1 MIKSALVSTKWWSTL
16 VLAAVF
22 TTGCAAQINSLF
34 NDDDEEITA
43 PVGPQN
49 PSPLSGR
56 EDGLGKPVLILKI
69 DNIKNA
75 RPHEGLTAADQ
86 IYVERIE
93 GGYSRLFAVYATEL
107 PTSVGPIR
115 SARPT
120 DISILR
126 QFGSPAFGYSGA
138 HSKLIPLL
146 DREPF
151 VDISNRVTEDG
162 WYRAEPPR
170 YSPHNLMVMPA
181 RLLELAQAKREVS
194 KAVTG
199 FEFSKDFHPAAV
211 KTKSV
216 AVQYPAA
223 KTEFSWSAGNGWQV
237 AFDGEVAIDTL
248 TNTPHTPSTVIVQIT
263 KTISSGFKDSFGKDV
278 PDQQLVGSGK
288 AIMLRNGKS
297 LEVNWQ
303 RLKDS
308 DFPTYTYEGQQVN
321 LKAGQIWFVYASEDE
336 ISLTLAKLSE

>member
-1 MIKSALVSTKWWSTL
+1 MSAKWWSIL
-16 VLAAVF
+16 VLAAIF
-22 TTGCAAQINSLF
+22 TTGCAAQVDSLLAS
-34 NDDDEEITA
+34 DEEIAA

-56 EDGLGKPVLILKI
+56 ENGLGKPVLILKI
-69 DNIKNA
+69 DNISNA

-93 GGYSRLFAVYATEL
+93 GGYSRLVAVYATEL

-138 HSKLIPLL
+138 QSKLIPLL

-151 VDISNRVTEDG
+151 VDISNRVTGDG
-162 WYRAEPPR
+162 WYRAESPR
-170 YSPHNLMVMPA
+170 YAPHNLMVQPA

-199 FEFSKDFHPAAV
+199 FEFSRDFHPAAV
-211 KTKSV
+211 KTRGIS
-216 AVQYPAA
+216 VQYPAA
-223 KTEFSWSAGNGWQV
+223 KTEFTWSAGNGWEV

-263 KTISSGFKDSFGKDV
+263 QTTASGLKDSAGKDV
-278 PDQQLVGSGK
+278 PDQQLIGSGK

-303 RLKDS
+303 RLIDG
-308 DFPTYTYEGQQVN
+308 DFPTFTYEGQQVN
-321 LKAGQIWFVYASEDE
+321 LKAGQIWFVYASENE
-336 ISLTLAKLSE
+336 VSLTLAKLSE